1 METGRNGYLEIG
13 YLEIG
18 KKVRFKLTRRILESK
33 TFDIRRKKNKEC
45 FIEKRCTV
53 IVHFF
58 LSNDQENCSIHYAF
72 LIIDDKTLLFLLY

>member
-33 TFDIRRKKNKEC
+33 KFYIRRKKNKVC
-45 FIEKRCTV
+45 FIETRCTV
-53 IVHFF
+53 KRI
-58 LSNDQENCSIHYAF
+58 DQENCSIHYAF